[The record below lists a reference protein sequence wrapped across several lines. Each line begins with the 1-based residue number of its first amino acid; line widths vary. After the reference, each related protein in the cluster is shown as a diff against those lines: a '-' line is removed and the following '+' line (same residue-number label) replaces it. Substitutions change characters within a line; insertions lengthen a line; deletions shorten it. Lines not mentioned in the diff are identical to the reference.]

1 MFDASEDHVLAAIG
15 RRVRAA
21 AGRGTYLVAENEP
34 QETRLV
40 RARRR
45 EAGSG
50 STRSGTTTSTTRAL
64 VALTGHNE
72 AYYTD
77 YRGTPQEL
85 LSAIRWGFLYQ
96 GQRYKWQKQ
105 RRGTPAL
112 DLAAER
118 FVLYLENHDQ
128 VANSGLG
135 ARLSTLTAP
144 DKLRAMTAL
153 LLLAPG
159 TPMLFQGQ
167 EFGSTRPFVYFADHD
182 DELARAVAK
191 GRREFLAQFPS
202 LADPDVQARIP
213 DPAAPETFA
222 ACKLDWSERDRHAQI
237 WELHRDLLRLRREDP
252 AFAAQDLDASPHGGA
267 RRRGDAAPLSRAP
280 RAIGCCSSIWG
291 PTFTSTSRPSRCSR
305 RRAAPA
311 GGRSGRA
318 RTRATAVEGRPPSR
332 PTTGFTSPDM
342 PRWSWPR
349 RCARERATRT
359 PRSPGAGRAIG
370 WRRGDAAEALVSREW
385 LLTNGLGGYACGTVG
400 GVLTRRY
407 HSLLVAALP
416 APAGRTTMLNQ
427 LGETLRLA
435 DGTVIPLGG
444 LEPGDGPLLLP
455 EALVEFRL
463 DNGRPV
469 WRFEQAGVML
479 EKRIVLT
486 HHQNTTRIVYRL
498 LEGSAPATLV
508 LEPAVDFRGH
518 DDRVDRG
525 GAATDYT
532 IAAGDNGVRIARADG
547 TLPPL
552 HLTARTRARSR
563 PLRAAAPR
571 RRPALPGRA
580 GARLREPRRAARARH
595 VRAAAL
601 PPARRRS

>member
-1 MFDASEDHVLAAIG
+1 M
-15 RRVRAA
+15 
-21 AGRGTYLVAENEP
+21 
-34 QETRLV
+34 
-40 RARRR
+40 
-45 EAGSG
+45 
-50 STRSGTTTSTTRAL
+50 
-64 VALTGHNE
+64 
-72 AYYTD
+72 
-77 YRGTPQEL
+77 
-85 LSAIRWGFLYQ
+85 
-96 GQRYKWQKQ
+96 
-105 RRGTPAL
+105 
-112 DLAAER
+112 
-118 FVLYLENHDQ
+118 LYLENHDQ

-144 DKLRAMTAL
+144 DQLRAMTAL
-153 LLLAPG
+153 MLLAPG

-202 LADPDVQARIP
+202 LADPEVQQRIP

-222 ACKLDWSERDRHAQI
+222 CCKLDWSERDRHGQI
-237 WELHRDLLRLRREDP
+237 WDLHRDLLRLRREEP
-252 AFAAQDLDASPHGGA
+252 AFAAQDATDLLTAVLGAEAMLLRYRCASGDRLLLVNLGTDLHLDVAPEPLLAPPLGA
-267 RRRGDAAPLSRAP
+267 ALADALVQRGPALWRSRDGRRRDRRRVSPPRTCRGGPGPEERHERRRSKDAQPPEPDRSP
-280 RAIGCCSSIWG
+280 I
-291 PTFTSTSRPSRCSR
+291 SRPVR
-305 RRAAPA
+305 
-311 GGRSGRA
+311 
-318 RTRATAVEGRPPSR
+318 
-332 PTTGFTSPDM
+332 
-342 PRWSWPR
+342 
-349 RCARERATRT
+349 
-359 PRSPGAGRAIG
+359 IG
-370 WRRGDAAEALVSREW
+370 WRRGDATEALVSREW

-435 DGTVIPLGG
+435 DGTVIALGG
-444 LEPGDGPLLLP
+444 FEPGNGQLLLP

-469 WRFEQAGVML
+469 WRFEQAGVTL

-486 HHQNTTRIVYRL
+486 HHQNTTRIAYRL

-532 IAAGDNGVRIARADG
+532 IAAGRNGVRIARADG
-547 TLPPL
+547 ASAPAAPD
-552 HLTARTRARSR
+552 HAHRARAR
-563 PLRAAAPR
+563 PVRAAAPR
-571 RRPALPGRA
+571 HRRCTTGSS
-580 GARLREPRRAARARH
+580 RRAAM
-595 VRAAAL
+595 RAAASCTRSACSSCSS